1 MAPDDEYPTKEKTQY
16 SLVWT
21 HGVIIYCTVT
31 YYYVVLEVVCVS
43 NEVFGDCLDIST
55 TDMIKSLWYCSRMI
69 HSSSTGCQFARRRL
83 LVTIFINITTSWYF
97 FVNHF
102 LVFVFYFLYILMT
115 LIYQTTFV
123 YYILWYFIPAPI
135 TDAESVGVV
144 QQW

>member
-21 HGVIIYCTVT
+21 HSVIIYCTVT
-31 YYYVVLEVVCVS
+31 YYYVVLEVACVS

-69 HSSSTGCQFARRRL
+69 HSSNTGCQFVHLRL

-97 FVNHF
+97 LWIIFWFCLLFSVYINDAHISNHF
-102 LVFVFYFLYILMT
+102 CLLYFVIFYSST
-115 LIYQTTFV
+115 NHRC
-123 YYILWYFIPAPI
+123 WKCWCRP
-135 TDAESVGVV
+135 
-144 QQW
+144 